1 MVDTHET
8 DVLRGQ
14 PPAFTPE
21 EAAALAAELFGLRGT
36 ASPLGSERDQGFMI
50 HGARGPLGVLKI
62 SNASEDPAIVDMETA
77 AALHVCAADPSL
89 PVSAPLL
96 AVGADP
102 AAGPIAYRAGAS
114 DADGRSAPRSGLHLY
129 ARHRLHRPAR
139 A

>member
-1 MVDTHET
+1 VRMVDTHET

-14 PPAFTPE
+14 PPAFTSE
-21 EAAALAAELFGLRGT
+21 AAAALAAELFGLRGI
-36 ASPLGSERDQGFMI
+36 ASPLGSERDQGFLI
-50 HGARGPLGVLKI
+50 DGADGPLGVLKI

-102 AAGPIAYRAGAS
+102 AAAGGFEGLRHSCNAS
-114 DADGRSAPRSGLHLY
+114 FGVCVLPSYL
-129 ARHRLHRPAR
+129 
-139 A
+139 

>member
-21 EAAALAAELFGLRGT
+21 EAAVLAAELFGLRGT

-50 HGARGPLGVLKI
+50 DDAGGPLGVLKI

-89 PVSAPLL
+89 PVSAPLW
-96 AVGADP
+96 
-102 AAGPIAYRAGAS
+102 RW
-114 DADGRSAPRSGLHLY
+114 GRILQPDRS
-129 ARHRLHRPAR
+129 RTVRAR
-139 A
+139 ATQTAQRTSFGPPPICPAPPPSTARA

>member
-21 EAAALAAELFGLRGT
+21 EAAAIAAELFGLRGT

-50 HGARGPLGVLKI
+50 HGAGGPAGVLKI

-77 AALHVCAADPSL
+77 AALHVLAADPSL
-89 PVSAPLL
+89 PVAAPLRVL
-96 AVGADP
+96 GSDP
-102 AAGPIAYRAGAS
+102 NSGR
-114 DADGRSAPRSGLHLY
+114 DAFITKV
-129 ARHRLHRPAR
+129 
-139 A
+139 